1 MTVENVFLSLLRVS
15 LWGGDVEVPEGFKD
29 WSKVFSLAKAQS
41 VLALVAD
48 VALRDEKVSAALP
61 EGVKDKLKKFVLVN
75 MSTHAMLNNALIQV
89 VTLLNEA
96 GIPSV
101 LLKGQGIA
109 RNYPVPELRT
119 CGDIDIYVG
128 SENYLKAC
136 DVLGAVATWK
146 EDGVPLENVKHYDIR
161 IGKTTV
167 EIHRFSDVNAS
178 KHYDRIYQKYS
189 DEGLTDGLC
198 VLDFAGVQVNTPS
211 DSFNAYY
218 IFNHLWHHFM
228 TSGVGLRQFCD
239 WMLFLHNHKDSIDRD
254 KLRRIIEDMD
264 LMKPWKAFGC
274 FLVQVLGMSAD
285 EFPFYDEAQSGK
297 VKKILRHV
305 LEEGNFGHE
314 RELYKGRRG
323 EGYFQRKVKSF
334 ALHTV
339 RSLQLFVMFPSHIA
353 RQFGNTLKTGF
364 SAVWKDKFLKR

>member
-1 MTVENVFLSLLRVS
+1 MSVDKVFLSLLRSS
-15 LWGGDVEVPEGFKD
+15 LWG
-29 WSKVFSLAKAQS
+29 SKVDVPSDFNEWGKVFALAKTQS
-41 VLALVAD
+41 VLALVAN
-48 VALRDEKVSAALP
+48 AALDDAAVAAVLP
-61 EGVKDKLKKFVLVN
+61 DEVKGRLKKFVLVN
-75 MSTHAMLNNALIQV
+75 MSTHTMLNNTLIKV

-109 RNYPVPELRT
+109 RNYPVTELRT

-128 SENYLKAC
+128 SDNYLKAC

-146 EDGVPLENVKHYDIR
+146 EDGVPMENVKHYDIR
-161 IGKTTV
+161 IGQATV

-178 KHYDRIYQKYS
+178 RRFDRIYQKYS
-189 DEGLTDGLC
+189 DEGLSQGLR
-198 VLDFAGVQVNTPS
+198 VLDFAGTQVNTPA

-264 LMKPWKAFGC
+264 LMEPWQAFGC
-274 FLVQVLGMSAD
+274 FLVQVLGMPSE
-285 EFPFYDEAQSGK
+285 EFPFYDAKQSGK
-297 VKKILRHV
+297 VERILKHV
-305 LEEGNFGHE
+305 LAEGNFGHE
-314 RELYKGRRG
+314 RDMYRDRRG
-323 EGYFQRKVKSF
+323 ESYLKRKVKSF
-334 ALHTV
+334 LLHTG
-339 RSLQLFVMFPSHIA
+339 RSLQLFIMFPSHIA
-353 RQFGNTLKTGF
+353 RQFGNTLKMGF
-364 SAVWKDKFLKR
+364 SAVWNDKFRK